1 MDDEARMI
9 VGIIGMICISIVAL
23 TAACITYYDKVP
35 WYAFVL
41 FSAITYPT
49 IPFLVWGDNVTDI
62 IKTVLGFFT
71 RKGKE

>member
-1 MDDEARMI
+1 MVI
-9 VGIIGMICISIVAL
+9 GIASMLCISIVAL

-49 IPFLVWGDNVTDI
+49 IPFLVWGDNVTKI
-62 IKTVLGFFT
+62 IDTILGFFK
-71 RKGKE
+71 KGKEQ